1 MSTTTTSPATPPA
14 ARAGDAPVRGVSFL
28 TLVAVETRKLI
39 DTLAGRWL
47 LIAIAAVTALV
58 LVTMWF
64 TVSAKD
70 SNFENYLAGT
80 ATPLMMLLPV
90 LGILAATSEW
100 SQRTGLTTYTLEPR
114 RIRVLIAKLIAA
126 LVLGLGSVA
135 MAFGLTAAMTALAA
149 ALKDGADPWKLTA
162 TIAFGFV
169 LALLLSLAQGV
180 AVGTLIPNTPAAIV
194 VFFLVPFAWM
204 FLMQWEK
211 MRTIRPWADLN
222 AALAPLFEGS
232 MTGEA
237 WAHLAVA
244 SGIWVVLPLVAGAL
258 VLRRR
263 EVK

>member
-1 MSTTTTSPATPPA
+1 MSTPTTTSPAMPPA
-14 ARAGDAPVRGVSFL
+14 RPIDDPVRGVSFL
-28 TLVAVETRKLI
+28 TLVAVETRKLV

-47 LIAIAAVTALV
+47 LVAIAAVTALV

-64 TVSAKD
+64 TASAKD

-80 ATPLMMLLPV
+80 ATPLMLLLPV

-114 RIRVLIAKLIAA
+114 RLRVLLAKLLAA
-126 LVLGLGSVA
+126 LVLGIASVA
-135 MAFGLTAAMTALAA
+135 MAFVLTTAMTALAA
-149 ALKDGADPWKLTA
+149 GVKELAEPWKLSA
-162 TIAFGFV
+162 TIALGFV

-204 FLMQWEK
+204 FLMQWEQ

-222 AALAPLFEGS
+222 AALAPLFEGAMS
-232 MTGEA
+232 GEA
-237 WAHLAVA
+237 WAHLAIA
-244 SGIWVVLPLVAGAL
+244 SGIWVVLPLVAGAH
-258 VLRRR
+258 VLRRS
-263 EVK
+263 EV